1 MVIGFI
7 GLGQLGS
14 RLTRNLLQSGH
25 TVVAYDLDDL
35 SMEAVRTSG
44 AVTANTTVALARI
57 SEMVIT
63 CLPSPAASRD
73 VMAGKNGVLQAMK
86 AGSTWMEMSTT
97 SVAEARKMHDLA
109 ADHGINMLEAPLT
122 GGIHRAASGEMTI
135 LVGGNEDLY
144 DSHFELLE
152 TLGGQV
158 IYMGA
163 VGNASLVKVIT
174 NLLCLVDLIAA
185 GEALMLAKKGGLNLG
200 TCYQAICA
208 SSGSSRE
215 FEDWAPVILNGT
227 MNTGFTT
234 DLGLKDLGLV
244 ADLGEQ
250 YGVPLKLTH
259 FVKSLFEQSRERF
272 GGDAWTPYVIKM
284 LEEEVGEEIR
294 AEGFSKRVKI
304 VGSES
309 FTWE

>member
-14 RLTRNLLQSGH
+14 RLSQNLLQAGH
-25 TVVAYDLDDL
+25 SLVVFDRDSAK
-35 SMEAVRTSG
+35 MEAMCASG
-44 AVTANTTVALARI
+44 ATGADSTAALAQA
-57 SEMVIT
+57 SEVVIT

-73 VMAGKNGVLQAMK
+73 VMAGKNGVLPAMK
-86 AGSTWMEMSTT
+86 VGSTWMEMSTT
-97 SVAEARKMHDLA
+97 SVAEARKMHELA
-109 ADHGINMLEAPLT
+109 AGHGINMLEAPLT
-122 GGIHRAASGEMTI
+122 GGVHRAASGEMTI
-135 LVGGNEDLY
+135 LVGGDEDLY
-144 DSHFELLE
+144 ASHCELLD

-158 IYMGA
+158 IYMGE
-163 VGNASLVKVIT
+163 VGNASLLKVIT
-174 NLLCLVDLIAA
+174 NLLCLVDLVAA
-185 GEALMLAKKGGLNLG
+185 GEALMLAKKGGLDLG
-200 TCYQAICA
+200 TCYRAICA

-250 YGVPLKLTH
+250 HGVPLKLTGL
-259 FVKSLFEQSRERF
+259 VKSLFEESRERF
-272 GGDAWTPYVIKM
+272 GGDAWTPYVVKM

-294 AEGFSKRVKI
+294 SDGFSAVIETVWPPK
-304 VGSES
+304 E
-309 FTWE
+309 

>member
-14 RLTRNLLQSGH
+14 RLSQNLLQAGYSL
-25 TVVAYDLDDL
+25 VVFDLDRAR
-35 SMEAVRTSG
+35 MEAMCASG
-44 AVTANTTVALARI
+44 AMGADSVTALAQI
-57 SEMVIT
+57 SEIIIT

-73 VMAGKNGVLQAMK
+73 VMAGQDGVLSAMK
-86 AGSTWMEMSTT
+86 SGSTWMEMSTT
-97 SVAEARKMHDLA
+97 SVAEARKMHELA
-109 ADHGINMLEAPLT
+109 AGHGINMLEAPLT
-122 GGIHRAASGEMTI
+122 GGVHRAASGEMTI
-135 LVGGNEDLY
+135 LVGGDEDLY
-144 DSHFELLE
+144 ASHYKLLD

-158 IYMGA
+158 IHMGE

-174 NLLCLVDLIAA
+174 NLLCLVDLVAA
-185 GEALMLAKKGGLNLG
+185 GEALMLAKKGGLDLG
-200 TCYQAICA
+200 TCYKAICA

-250 YGVPLKLTH
+250 YGVPLKLTRL
-259 FVKSLFEQSRERF
+259 VKSLFEESRERF
-272 GGDAWTPYVIKM
+272 GGDAWTPYVIRM

-294 AEGFSKRVKI
+294 SDGFSTVIKTEWPPK
-304 VGSES
+304 E
-309 FTWE
+309 